1 MPVTDT
7 QKLLKTL
14 IEERQ
19 TIQLNVQ
26 AIETQIYEFEGS
38 YLRETSAYG
47 NAVKG
52 WTAKGFEKAETDLA
66 ANRKTETKPLPE
78 DRIFSNSSVTLHAYG
93 NKK

>member
-47 NAVKG
+47 NAVKV
-52 WTAKGFEKAETDLA
+52 
-66 ANRKTETKPLPE
+66 
-78 DRIFSNSSVTLHAYG
+78 IIIS
-93 NKK
+93 